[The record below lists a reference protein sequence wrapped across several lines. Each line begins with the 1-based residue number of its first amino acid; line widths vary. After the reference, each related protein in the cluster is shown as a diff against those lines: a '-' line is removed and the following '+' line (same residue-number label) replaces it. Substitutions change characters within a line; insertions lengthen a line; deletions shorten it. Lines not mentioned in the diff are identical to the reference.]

1 MAAESAKEFEALEAQ
16 ATTLL
21 DVFRRAGYEQVA
33 PSIIQPADIFLDQI
47 GEEIRNRTYVF
58 TDLAGDELCLRPDL
72 TVPVSRLY
80 LERHPDAKEEARY
93 CYNGPAFRFFPDR
106 SNQAHPREF
115 RQAGIECFGAKDRER
130 ADAEIVL
137 LAADAVRTVGLK
149 DFRLRFGDI
158 ALFFALLDALELPE
172 RWRLKLRHYF
182 WRPPMF
188 HKLLSGLAKG
198 ERPDADGP
206 AAALARTLHRANP
219 EKSEELVARYLDE
232 HGLPITGNRT
242 LSEITARLLDLSAD
256 LRATPL
262 RKEVATVIDYYL
274 AVAGPPHEAVSR
286 VALIAKGAGIDLD
299 AALDDCVRR
308 FESLRKSGLDLSRA
322 TFATEFGRNLEYYSG
337 LVFQIEVGDER
348 NASQIAGGGRYDGLL
363 ANIGAPRD
371 VPAIGSAIHTER
383 LLAAVERS
391 S

>member
-1 MAAESAKEFEALEAQ
+1 M
-16 ATTLL
+16 
-21 DVFRRAGYEQVA
+21 
-33 PSIIQPADIFLDQI
+33 
-47 GEEIRNRTYVF
+47 
-58 TDLAGDELCLRPDL
+58 
-72 TVPVSRLY
+72 
-80 LERHPDAKEEARY
+80 
-93 CYNGPAFRFFPDR
+93 
-106 SNQAHPREF
+106 
-115 RQAGIECFGAKDRER
+115 
-130 ADAEIVL
+130 L

-188 HKLLSGLAKG
+188 HKLLSSLAKG

-262 RKEVATVIDYYL
+262 QER
-274 AVAGPPHEAVSR
+274 
-286 VALIAKGAGIDLD
+286 
-299 AALDDCVRR
+299 
-308 FESLRKSGLDLSRA
+308 
-322 TFATEFGRNLEYYSG
+322 GRD
-337 LVFQIEVGDER
+337 GD
-348 NASQIAGGGRYDGLL
+348 
-363 ANIGAPRD
+363 
-371 VPAIGSAIHTER
+371 R
-383 LLAAVERS
+383 LLPRSGWTAARGGQPCGR
-391 S
+391 